1 MRSLLTA
8 LALASIVLLGTALAP
23 AAHAQI
29 RFLPYVGYAFG
40 GGYDFEEFEGTDPG
54 DDLPETGGIVVGVG
68 AEFPV
73 TPGFLPIGIKIRPS
87 AETVFLSGYEE
98 GDVEASQNLTQVNL
112 DVVADFSP
120 PMAPFGVFAGA
131 GGAYAMY
138 SGEVTGDL
146 GGGGSISQEIEDSA
160 LGINLFAGAR
170 FGGGFIQPFVQ
181 GRYTMMTLQP
191 GEDELPEGDEY
202 PEESEI
208 SPGLS
213 IHAGV
218 SIGL

>member
-8 LALASIVLLGTALAP
+8 LALASAFFASS
-23 AAHAQI
+23 ASAQV

-40 GGYDFEEFEGTDPG
+40 GGYDFEEFESTDPG
-54 DDLPETGGIVVGVG
+54 DDLPETGGFLVGVG
-68 AEFPV
+68 VEFPV
-73 TPGFLPIGIKIRPS
+73 TPGFLPIAIKIRPS
-87 AETVFLSGYEE
+87 AETAFMSGYEE
-98 GDVEASQNLTQVNL
+98 GDVEASQNSTQINL

-120 PMAPFGVFAGA
+120 PLAPLGIFAGA
-131 GGAYAMY
+131 GAAYAMY
-138 SGEVTGDL
+138 NAEVKGDL
-146 GGGGSISQEIEDSA
+146 GGGTTVSQEIDDSA
-160 LGINLFAGAR
+160 FGLNLFAGAR